1 MKKITLLLLLITSS
15 VFAQIDYS
23 KFSKDELMSK
33 LKTKERE
40 ISDLKKSLDEKII
53 VKDKA
58 LKESFI
64 TRNKEVSELTKI
76 IEETNAVFLREIF
89 DAKYIKN
96 TTYFK
101 DTDLA
106 NENNTEKFKN
116 SNVLINSIKVKQT
129 NSLLDI
135 CNKALDFNK
144 NYLDLFS
151 IKDSVLNKK
160 FDKIKVLAAV
170 KAIENLPE
178 LESDCKLNIKKM
190 KIVNLLKNYSENICL
205 LRNDLDK
212 LKTKKDQKSLAPTYL
227 KLEKDNRYK
236 DYPFL
241 LSIVS
246 EMRKDVN
253 SYTNDDLQPC
263 IEINQNPIETPK
275 TEKKDLK

>member
-1 MKKITLLLLLITSS
+1 MKKITLLVLLLIISS
-15 VFAQIDYS
+15 AFAQTDYS
-23 KFSKDELMSK
+23 KFSKDELISK
-33 LKTKERE
+33 LKSKEIE
-40 ISDLKKSLDEKII
+40 I
-53 VKDKA
+53 KA
-58 LKESFI
+58 LKESLDQEKKAKEKK
-64 TRNKEVSELTKI
+64 RNENTSTAKNEIDELTKI

-151 IKDSVLNKK
+151 IKDNVLNKK
-160 FDKIKVLAAV
+160 FDEIKVLEAI
-170 KAIENLPE
+170 KTIENLPE
-178 LESDCKLNIKKM
+178 LESESKLNIKKM

-253 SYTNDDLQPC
+253 SYTNDDLQC
-263 IEINQNPIETPK
+263 AEINKTPIETSNAETK
-275 TEKKDLK
+275 I